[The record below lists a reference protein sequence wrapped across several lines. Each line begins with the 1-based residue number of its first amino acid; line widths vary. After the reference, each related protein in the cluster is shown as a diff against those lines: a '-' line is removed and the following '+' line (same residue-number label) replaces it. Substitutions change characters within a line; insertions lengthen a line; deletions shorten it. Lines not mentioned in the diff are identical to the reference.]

1 MLFFEHTNK
10 KQPTKVFRMMD
21 YFKHSLSFNRRKPL
35 ILLVLLA
42 ASFVNQRALSNPS
55 IAVVDFDRTGIR
67 YTYLSKEM
75 ANLISNQLVNYSQF
89 IVVERE
95 RLNSIMGEIKLSS
108 SGLVASNQVIQIGNL
123 TGAEYLLTG
132 QILNA
137 DIDRK
142 TFSGY
147 GVKTTKETYHLGAS
161 IRILETQ
168 TGTIVFSDSQQAEH
182 TLQDTQSSSNKNRTF
197 TELAQQLSTGF
208 VKQINQSNQ
217 FKAAQEV
224 TPNSVLVQVQ
234 SVPNEADVE
243 IDGVF
248 YGNAGES
255 LSLPAGMHTVKISL
269 PGYDAWEKKVLL
281 RENLSIKARLRKSAD
296 FRIETNN

>member
-1 MLFFEHTNK
+1 
-10 KQPTKVFRMMD
+10 MMD
-21 YFKHSLSFNRRKPL
+21 YFKLVLSINLRSSLFSMAL
-35 ILLVLLA
+35 LTMLLV
-42 ASFVNQRALSNPS
+42 SQSALSNPR
-55 IAVVDFDRTGIR
+55 IAVIDFDRTGIR
-67 YTYLSKEM
+67 YPYLSQEI
-75 ANLISNQLVNYSQF
+75 ANLLSNQLVNYSQF

-95 RLNSIMGEIKLSS
+95 RLNSIMGELKLSS
-108 SGLVASNQVIQIGNL
+108 SGLVASNHVIQIGNL

-137 DIDRK
+137 DIDRE

-147 GVKTTKETYHLGAS
+147 GVRTTKETYHLGVS
-161 IRILETQ
+161 VRILDTQ
-168 TGTIVFSDSQQAEH
+168 TGAIVFSDSLQAEH
-182 TLQDTQSSSNKNRTF
+182 TLQDSQNRSNKNRTF
-197 TELAQQLSTGF
+197 TELAQQISTSF
-208 VKQINQSNQ
+208 VEQINQSNQ
-217 FKAAQEV
+217 FKLEQDN
-224 TPNSVLVQVQ
+224 TPSSVLVQIQ
-234 SVPNEADVE
+234 SVPDEADVE

-255 LSLPAGMHTVKISL
+255 LSLPAGMHTVKISI